1 MSGLAEF
8 INNEELSSII
18 MNAIPEKY
26 KNTCEWEFTIE
37 YENKKIDT
45 LEVWKTK
52 HRYNKDKR
60 IIDLTKIFSDYQIK
74 KLFLELISKFGHEM
88 FEVDDDDD
96 EIE

>member
-8 INNEELSSII
+8 MDNEELSTII
-18 MNAIPEKY
+18 MNAIPDKY

-37 YENKKIDT
+37 YENKKIET

-60 IIDLTKIFSDYQIK
+60 IIDLTKIFTETQLK
-74 KLFLELISKFGHEM
+74 QLFLTVIIKFDIDI
-88 FEVDDDDD
+88 FESN
-96 EIE
+96 

>member
-8 INNEELSSII
+8 LDNEELSIII

-26 KNTCEWEFTIE
+26 KKTGEWEFTIE
-37 YENKKIDT
+37 YENKKIEM

-60 IIDLTKIFSDYQIK
+60 IIDLTKILTETQLK
-74 KLFLELISKFGHEM
+74 QLFLTVIIKFDSDV
-88 FEVDDDDD
+88 FEDD
-96 EIE
+96 